1 MTWTNKEEVEGSFN
15 LTKPGNINMHNF
27 LYNNISEFGGNLEG
41 MLDEGN
47 YRSTVQNM
55 HKFCWKAQY
64 FKSADV
70 SMLGHGCDVSQYPQF
85 YDTNKNIYQM
95 LPRPYV
101 GSYSGEKDRQIFS
114 NHILLHYPNRLKHLL
129 KFQLLKCQL

>member
-1 MTWTNKEEVEGSFN
+1 MHTFFN
-15 LTKPGNINMHNF
+15 
-27 LYNNISEFGGNLEG
+27 NNISEFGGNLEG

-55 HKFCWKAQY
+55 HKIDCKAQY

-70 SMLGHGCDVSQYPQF
+70 SMLGHGCGVSQYPQF
-85 YDTNKNIYQM
+85 YYTNNNKIQM

-101 GSYSGEKDRQIFS
+101 RSCSGEKDHQI
-114 NHILLHYPNRLKHLL
+114 L
-129 KFQLLKCQL
+129 